1 MAVTQAFNLANL
13 ALSAGGGSNVNVA
26 VFAGN
31 VSTVNYMNAN
41 NISVSNNV
49 TVTNN
54 ISSFNV
60 NVGDAINF
68 SDGSSIISNA
78 AALTL
83 FDYTGDGITT
93 TFSTGNYYG
102 SSTIN
107 TNVYMG
113 GLYQRKSQYS
123 WVGTNIIFNN
133 PPPNGVNVEIQVNT
147 LTYAIATPSTGSV
160 TPSSLSTGG
169 PSWDATGN
177 VAIAG
182 NVTAESYQLTT
193 VVPVTGTGLFL
204 TAANTLSLVT
214 NSAARVTIGSTGNV
228 TANGSILVSNAGTQ
242 LLAPITDNAA
252 TPGFAW
258 VGDYN
263 TGMSHPTNGQLAF
276 GTLGLERIRIDNNGN
291 VGIGTTSTSNLLTV
305 QGNASVTGTLYQ
317 GGAIVP
323 TLNTVL
329 TYQLAL

>member
-26 VFAGN
+26 VFSGN

-41 NISVSNNV
+41 NISVNS
-49 TVTNN
+49 TM
-54 ISSFNV
+54 SSFNV

-68 SDGSSIISNA
+68 SDGSTIISNA
-78 AALTL
+78 SALVL
-83 FDYTGDGITT
+83 FDYTGDGVTT

-133 PPPNGVNVEIQVNT
+133 APPNGVNVEIQVNT

-160 TPSSLSTGG
+160 TPSTLSTGG
-169 PSWDATGN
+169 PSWDQTGN
-177 VAIAG
+177 LTVTG
-182 NVTAESYQLTT
+182 NIKAASVQLTS
-193 VVPVTGTGLFL
+193 VVPVTGTGVFL

-214 NSAARVTIGSTGNV
+214 NSAASMTIGSTGNV
-228 TANGSILVSNAGTQ
+228 TANYSILVGNAGTQ
-242 LLAPITDNAA
+242 LLAPITDNAT

-263 TGMSHPTNGQLAF
+263 TGMSHPSNGQLAF

-291 VGIGTTSTSNLLTV
+291 VGIGTTQSSNTLTV
-305 QGNASVTGTLYQ
+305 SGNANVTGTLYQ
-317 GGAIVP
+317 GGTIVP
-323 TLNTVL
+323 NLNTVL

>member
-26 VFAGN
+26 VFSGN
-31 VSTVNYMNAN
+31 VSTINYMNAN
-41 NISVSNNV
+41 NISVSN
-49 TVTNN
+49 TV
-54 ISSFNV
+54 SSFNV

-78 AALTL
+78 SALTL

-133 PPPNGVNVEIQVNT
+133 APPNGVNVEIQVNT

-160 TPSSLSTGG
+160 TPNTLSTGG
-169 PSWDATGN
+169 PSWDQTGNLTVAGN
-177 VAIAG
+177 VAAK
-182 NVTAESYQLTT
+182 SYQLTA
-193 VVPVTGTGLFL
+193 VVPVTGSGLFL

-214 NSAARVTIGSTGNV
+214 NSATSMTIGSTGNI
-228 TANGSILVSNAGTQ
+228 TANYSILVSNAGTQ
-242 LLAPITDNAA
+242 LLAPIADNAV

-263 TGMSHPTNGQLAF
+263 TGMSHPSNGQLAF
-276 GTLGLERIRIDNNGN
+276 GTLGLERVRIDNNGN
-291 VGIGTTSTSNLLTV
+291 VGIGTTQTSNTLTV
-305 QGNASVTGTLYQ
+305 SGNASVTGTLYQ
-317 GGAIVP
+317 GGTIVP
-323 TLNTVL
+323 NLNTVL

>member
-41 NISVSNNV
+41 NISV
-49 TVTNN
+49 TNTL
-54 ISSFNV
+54 SSFNV
-60 NVGDAINF
+60 NVADAINF

-78 AALTL
+78 SALTL
-83 FDYTGDGITT
+83 FDYTGDGVTT
-93 TFSTGNYYG
+93 TFSTGNYPAT
-102 SSTIN
+102 STIA

-113 GLYQRKSQYS
+113 GLYQRKSQYN

-133 PPPNGVNVEIQVNT
+133 APPNGVNVEIQVNQ

-160 TPSSLSTGG
+160 TPSTLSTGG
-169 PSWDATGN
+169 PSWDQTGNLTVTGN
-177 VAIAG
+177 VKAA
-182 NVTAESYQLTT
+182 SYQLTA

-214 NSAARVTIGSTGNV
+214 NSAASMTIGSTGNV
-228 TANGSILVSNAGTQ
+228 TANYSILVGNTGTQ
-242 LLAPITDNAA
+242 LLAPITDSAV

-276 GTLGLERIRIDNNGN
+276 GTLGLERVRIDNNGN
-291 VGIGTTSTSNLLTV
+291 VGIGTTQTSNTLTV
-305 QGNASVTGTLYQ
+305 SGNASVTGTLYQ
-317 GGAIVP
+317 GGTIVP
-323 TLNTVL
+323 NLNTVL

>member
-26 VFAGN
+26 VFNGN

-41 NISVSNNV
+41 NISVSN
-49 TVTNN
+49 TV
-54 ISSFNV
+54 SSFNV

-78 AALTL
+78 SALTL
-83 FDYTGDGITT
+83 FDYTGDGVTT

-133 PPPNGVNVEIQVNT
+133 APPNGVNVEIQVNT
-147 LTYAIATPSTGSV
+147 LAYAIATPSTGSV
-160 TPSSLSTGG
+160 TPSTLSTGG
-169 PSWDATGN
+169 PSWDQTGN
-177 VAIAG
+177 VTIYG
-182 NVTAESYQLTT
+182 NVQAESYQLTA

-214 NSAARVTIGSTGNV
+214 NSSASMTIGSTGNIA
-228 TANGSILVSNAGTQ
+228 ANYSILVGNAGTQ
-242 LLAPITDNAA
+242 LLAPITDNAV

-263 TGMSHPTNGQLAF
+263 TGMSHPSNGQLAF
-276 GTLGLERIRIDNNGN
+276 GTLGLERVRIDNNGN
-291 VGIGTTSTSNLLTV
+291 VGIGTTSTSNTLTV
-305 QGNASVTGTLYQ
+305 SGNASVTGTLYQ
-317 GGAIVP
+317 GGTIVP
-323 TLNTVL
+323 NLNTVL

>member
-26 VFAGN
+26 VFSGN

-41 NISVSNNV
+41 NISVNS
-49 TVTNN
+49 TM
-54 ISSFNV
+54 SSFNV

-78 AALTL
+78 SALTL
-83 FDYTGDGITT
+83 FDYTGDGVTT

-133 PPPNGVNVEIQVNT
+133 APPNGVNVEIQVNT

-160 TPSSLSTGG
+160 TPSTLSTGG
-169 PSWDATGN
+169 PSWDQTGN
-177 VAIAG
+177 LTVTG
-182 NVTAESYQLTT
+182 NIKAASVQLTS
-193 VVPVTGTGLFL
+193 VVPVTGTGVFL

-214 NSAARVTIGSTGNV
+214 NSAASMTIGSTGNV
-228 TANGSILVSNAGTQ
+228 TANYSILVGNAGTQ

-263 TGMSHPTNGQLAF
+263 TGMSHPSNGQLAF

-291 VGIGTTSTSNLLTV
+291 VGIGTTQSSNTLTV
-305 QGNASVTGTLYQ
+305 SGNANVTGTLYQ
-317 GGAIVP
+317 GGTIVP
-323 TLNTVL
+323 NLNTVL

>member
-26 VFAGN
+26 VFSGN

-41 NISVSNNV
+41 NISVNS
-49 TVTNN
+49 TM
-54 ISSFNV
+54 SSFNV

-78 AALTL
+78 SALTL
-83 FDYTGDGITT
+83 FDYTGDGVTT

-102 SSTIN
+102 SSIIN

-133 PPPNGVNVEIQVNT
+133 APPNGVNVEIQVNT

-160 TPSSLSTGG
+160 TPSTLSTGG
-169 PSWDATGN
+169 PSWDQTGN
-177 VAIAG
+177 LTVTG
-182 NVTAESYQLTT
+182 NIKAASVQLTS
-193 VVPVTGTGLFL
+193 VVPVTGTGVFL

-214 NSAARVTIGSTGNV
+214 NSAASMTIGSTGNV
-228 TANGSILVSNAGTQ
+228 TANYSILVGNAGTQ

-263 TGMSHPTNGQLAF
+263 TGMSHPSNGQLAF

-291 VGIGTTSTSNLLTV
+291 VGIGTTQSSNTLTV
-305 QGNASVTGTLYQ
+305 SGNANVTGTLYQ
-317 GGAIVP
+317 GGTIVP
-323 TLNTVL
+323 NLNTVL